1 MVEFCTRITC
11 FCLIWGDRAL
21 VTLNP
26 HLVIVQSL
34 SHDWFFAPPWTVVHQ
49 ASLSI
54 TNSWSLL
61 ELMFIDSVML
71 STISS
76 SVISFSSCLQ
86 SFLASESFQMRCHFT
101 SWGLQSMGPQR
112 VGQDS
117 VTESSLMILIFSCS
131 WSDYRARVHPTWFP
145 RSRVMLSVTK
155 KQWARM

>member
-1 MVEFCTRITC
+1 MRVETGSVFFITHI
-11 FCLIWGDRAL
+11 LSS
-21 VTLNP
+21 
-26 HLVIVQSL
+26 VQSL
-34 SHDWFFAPPWTVVHQ
+34 SRVWLFVTPWTVAHQ

-76 SVISFSSCLQ
+76 SVIPFSSCLQ
-86 SFLASESFQMRCHFT
+86 SFLASESFQMSCCFT

-117 VTESSLMILIFSCS
+117 VTKSSLMILICFCS
-131 WSDYRARVHPTWFP
+131 WSDYRARDHPTWFP
-145 RSRVMLSVTK
+145 RSRVMLLVTK